1 LIKILLLFL
10 LRWVVAGWGHQ
21 RQRQFRQEKRQ
32 FAIVMNSKVK
42 QMERRTA
49 QLYAGMLAGDSLTV
63 EVDTL
68 KRRQGELR
76 AELTSIDEADPAVWK
91 ELRPAMESRYYD
103 LERHYYEIAS
113 VTAAREAA
121 AAATDSLEVNV
132 TKDNTAQARPSFV
145 TPASAASP
153 DTSSAMLQGN

>member
-1 LIKILLLFL
+1 L
-10 LRWVVAGWGHQ
+10 VVIFPWRGAGGGSQ